1 MQRAHPTQ
9 LRDAPGRVKPGRGE
23 RRFQKVFGAARQQL
37 SEGGDAAQ
45 RMESLE
51 HILAAIRRTE
61 VVKRL
66 SSARF
71 VSTAAASKEIEAS
84 RGADA
89 EADGAETGRSIESR
103 PMPEALMNEL
113 DRLTAALLKDAEA
126 LDSAASAAQ
135 PNALAGV
142 DLGEWREFDALVS
155 VAEQTLRSLHA
166 APADQS
172 TPARSNANAFL
183 RRRPNR
189 LARRAAAARRPAT
202 AAEAAAGPPSAPKRV
217 IKSDGA
223 HRRAE
228 SAGKRPSHGAGGA
241 NAPVEGIRDEPAPT
255 ERVSGDRVPVDRAA
269 GAAQT
274 RPAGERGPR
283 RRPSWSSIRGHAAGE
298 AFDKAEATERF
309 ARSAARRRKIRHE
322 AQTDTFTDVLALL
335 VAMKDDRRR
344 VGPPPAASA
353 AAKLDANR
361 RASRIRAGQ
370 APLERSDAAE
380 TIAEAMRRRRADEAA
395 EREAAARETAER
407 ETAEREAAEQAAAE
421 RRAAEQAAADRAAAE
436 QAAAEQA
443 AADQRAA
450 AERRAAEQQA
460 QEAAARAAETPVA
473 PPPAAIDADMA
484 SLLAAT
490 GTPPSPPAPSAP
502 PNPSPSGGS
511 PSVSHSAFPAPET
524 APSPL
529 QDAVEKAISKELDA
543 VAKSTPVLEKIGAA
557 VRAQAMLRLEIGDGL
572 TGREPDPQVKR
583 MMGVDENE
591 RMAPQPR
598 RPGPG
603 MIDDPEGDDTL
614 DDDAVSDAGAGG
626 DLLSRTSKDAT
637 AMMFAALADPNGEAA
652 KAILQRMQG
661 AVTPS
666 QEAIDRATQ
675 ETLKPMLAT
684 WLEDNLPKLVERLVI
699 SEIEKARRGG

>member
-89 EADGAETGRSIESR
+89 EADGAETGWSIDSR

-126 LDSAASAAQ
+126 LDSAAIAAQ

-155 VAEQTLRSLHA
+155 VAEQTLRSLHV
-166 APADQS
+166 APAEPS
-172 TPARSNANAFL
+172 ALARSNANAFL

-189 LARRAAAARRPAT
+189 LARRAAAAARPAKT
-202 AAEAAAGPPSAPKRV
+202 AEAAPSAPKRV

-223 HRRAE
+223 HRWAE
-228 SAGKRPSHGAGGA
+228 SAGKRPTNSGASA
-241 NAPVEGIRDEPAPT
+241 LKDEPPKQPMSA
-255 ERVSGDRVPVDRAA
+255 ERVAVDRAT
-269 GAAQT
+269 GAAEA
-274 RPAGERGPR
+274 RPSGERGPR
-283 RRPSWSSIRGHAAGE
+283 RRPSWSSVRGHAAGE

-361 RASRIRAGQ
+361 RASRIRTAQ
-370 APLERSDAAE
+370 APPERSDAAE

-395 EREAAARETAER
+395 EREAV
-407 ETAEREAAEQAAAE
+407 EREAAE
-421 RRAAEQAAADRAAAE
+421 RAAAE

-443 AADQRAA
+443 AAEQAAAERAAAEKAA

-460 QEAAARAAETPVA
+460 QEAAARAAEAPAA

-484 SLLAAT
+484 SILAAT
-490 GTPPSPPAPSAP
+490 GTPPASPPPAAAGHGAASSGPSSP
-502 PNPSPSGGS
+502 PPSP
-511 PSVSHSAFPAPET
+511 APAPDA
-524 APSPL
+524 APTPL
-529 QDAVEKAISKELDA
+529 KDAVEKAISRELDA

-614 DDDAVSDAGAGG
+614 DDDAGVDGGAGG

-637 AMMFAALADPNGEAA
+637 AMMFAALADPEGEAA

-675 ETLKPMLAT
+675 ETLKPLLAT
-684 WLEDNLPKLVERLVI
+684 WLDENLPKLVERLVL